1 MSTMQLTREG
11 AVYLLTLTNGELANT
26 LTADVLGEYEAA
38 LDELEVATGNA
49 ALVLTSSDP
58 KFWCNGINLQW
69 LQTQPPDCFPKLAAM
84 MDRMFLRLALLNM
97 PTIGCITGHAYAG
110 GAVLAAAM
118 DFRLMRK
125 DRGFFCF
132 SEIDVK
138 IPFPPFLYEIILPLS
153 DPATM
158 RELLLTGRRLTG
170 KEALAGKI
178 VSAIHPAESLFP
190 KAMELAQA
198 LSRKDRETYATIK
211 RGMKRRLVELQK
223 GLGDQ
228 PR

>member
-11 AVYLLTLTNGELANT
+11 AVYLLTLTNGQLANT
-26 LTADVLGEYEAA
+26 FTADVLDEYEAA
-38 LDELEVATGNA
+38 IDELEVTTGNA
-49 ALVLTSSDP
+49 ALVVTSSDP

-84 MDRMFLRLALLNM
+84 MDRVFLRLALLNM

-110 GAVLAAAM
+110 GAILAAAL
-118 DFRLMRK
+118 DFRLMRE

-170 KEALAGKI
+170 KEALAAKI
-178 VSAIHPAESLFP
+178 VSAIHPAESLFL
-190 KAMELAQA
+190 KTMELAET
-198 LSRKDRETYATIK
+198 LSRKDRVTYAAIK
-211 RGMKRRLVELQK
+211 RVMKRRLVEMHRSF
-223 GLGDQ
+223 GEQ

>member
-1 MSTMQLTREG
+1 MQLTREG

-26 LTADVLGEYEAA
+26 LTANVLGEYEAV
-38 LDELEVATGNA
+38 LDELEVTKGNA
-49 ALVLTSSDP
+49 ALLLTSSDP
-58 KFWCNGINLQW
+58 KFWCNGINLEW
-69 LQTQPPDCFPKLAAM
+69 LQTQPPDTFPKLSAM

-97 PTIGCITGHAYAG
+97 PTVACITGHAYAG

-118 DFRLMRK
+118 DFRLMRE

-138 IPFPPFLYEIILPLS
+138 IPFPPFLYGIILPLS

-170 KEALAGKI
+170 KEALAAKI
-178 VSAIHPAESLFP
+178 VSAIHPVESLFP
-190 KAMELAQA
+190 KAMELAEA
-198 LSRKDRETYATIK
+198 LSRKDRETYAAIK
-211 RGMKRRLVELQK
+211 RGMKQRLVELQRSI
-223 GLGDQ
+223 GDQ

>member
-11 AVYLLTLTNGELANT
+11 AVYLLTLTNGEFENT
-26 LTADVLGEYEAA
+26 LTTDVLGEYEAA
-38 LDELEVATGNA
+38 LDELEAANGNT

-69 LQTQPPDCFPKLAAM
+69 LQAQPPDCFPKLAAM
-84 MDRMFLRLALLNM
+84 MDQMFLRLALLNM
-97 PTIGCITGHAYAG
+97 PTIGCITGHAYAS

-118 DFRLMRK
+118 DFRLMRE

-138 IPFPPFLYEIILPLS
+138 IPFPPLLYEIILPLC

-170 KEALAGKI
+170 KEALSAKI
-178 VSAIHPAESLFP
+178 VSAIHPAEDLFP
-190 KAMELAQA
+190 KAMEMAEA

-211 RGMKRRLVELQK
+211 HGMKRRLVELQQ
-223 GLGDQ
+223 GLRDP